1 MTELKARIKLMPVH
15 AFVMIFAALYS
26 FVSIFIPMFELF
38 VQYVPF
44 RTYSLFSLLLNPR
57 VFTRIRSGSVN
68 LNFQQFAAWAFV
80 ITIVLAVAALTLANG
95 PGGDSYIGFD
105 NNGEPVKNRMKF
117 SQKNIDEL
125 EKIVSSISRM
135 NSTDAAIGLILI
147 EEMPAYFSGQKEL
160 DNVVK
165 IAQDRAQKVLG
176 ERG

>member
-1 MTELKARIKLMPVH
+1 MTDDVQMELAKGGNFVLSKA
-15 AFVMIFAALYS
+15 AFRQGAKD
-26 FVSIFIPMFELF
+26 
-38 VQYVPF
+38 
-44 RTYSLFSLLLNPR
+44 
-57 VFTRIRSGSVN
+57 
-68 LNFQQFAAWAFV
+68 
-80 ITIVLAVAALTLANG
+80 AVDYMNG

-105 NNGEPVKNRMKF
+105 NNGDPVKNRMKF

-125 EKIVSSISRM
+125 EKIISSISRM